1 MATPTHTP
9 TTPTSLTPPTI
20 KSTLPETSRQ
30 ITGIALQG
38 ALVDLLDLSLLAKQA
53 HWTIIG
59 PRFRSLHLQLDEIV
73 DTARAYADT
82 VAERASAIGIAPDGR
97 AATIAKSTKLPQ
109 PASGWIADDDVVALL
124 VQALGG
130 TIERMRERIAATD
143 RPDPVTQDI
152 FISLTAE
159 LEKQH
164 WMFQAENH

>member
-1 MATPTHTP
+1 M
-9 TTPTSLTPPTI
+9 I
-20 KSTLPETSRQ
+20 KSTLPETARQ

-53 HWTIIG
+53 HWTIVG

-73 DTARAYADT
+73 ATARSYADT

-97 AATIAKSTKLPQ
+97 AGSVAASSKLPQ
-109 PASGWIADDDVVALL
+109 PEAGWIADNDVVSLL
-124 VQALGG
+124 VEALGG
-130 TIERMRERIAATD
+130 IIERMRERIAATD
-143 RPDPVTQDI
+143 KQDPVTQDL

-164 WMFQAENH
+164 WMFQAENR